1 MRKSIIQIAEIIQ
14 IHYGKVFVTSFLI
27 WMVLTA
33 GVFASKSIS
42 ISYLIA
48 APVVFFVIFE
58 LTLNFILY
66 AAYGSHYRS
75 SIFGYFLV
83 DHPVYGNTLRKD
95 SHAKKLIFFIFDKY
109 LFPYKAGRILD
120 LRKNIELRND
130 ININTLGFRGKE
142 FDPNNK
148 TTKLRIFCSGGSTTA
163 CSNVDD
169 NETWPYYL
177 EQCLRIKGYDAE
189 VINAGVF
196 RWVSYQ
202 ESLRFRDEI
211 SKYNADI
218 VLFNQGLNDEFE
230 FSCLF
235 PQKTWKPK
243 TILNERETRNFYSG
257 HHPILSN
264 PRFLT
269 IFLAAQS
276 FFRSF
281 YFARNMKFTNPNR
294 WRNFLRNDYILA
306 WFDNMTDIASIAAKR
321 GILLYN
327 VGYPLLVDMSDSDE
341 ERNTYIA
348 NSRLE
353 PLHADYQAASKNKIL
368 RTLQTVSKIIPALN
382 PDESVLDNYKNM
394 NRVGLFTDELHMTAK
409 GNRIFAESLC
419 EKLIADPAFQAREQG
434 HEYTEQKSNVNFNS
448 NLVQDAK
455 EILQSNSPFLE
466 RTIKEKIRMLENKS
480 GKKYTSKVPEDQYTT
495 F

>member
-1 MRKSIIQIAEIIQ
+1 MKKGIIQIAEKLQ
-14 IHYGKVFVTSFLI
+14 INYGKIFVGSFLV
-27 WMVLTA
+27 WAFLAAVL
-33 GVFASKSIS
+33 F
-42 ISYLIA
+42 LIKNINFTYA
-48 APVVFFVIFE
+48 IFVPIAFIIICE
-58 LTLNFILY
+58 LILRLILY
-66 AAYGSHYRS
+66 AAYGSRYRN

-83 DHPVYGNTLRKD
+83 DHSVYGNALRKN
-95 SHAKKLIFFIFDKY
+95 SHAKKLNFFIFDKY
-109 LFPYKAGRILD
+109 VFPYKAGRILD

-130 ININTLGFRGKE
+130 ININMLGFRGEE
-142 FDPNNK
+142 FDLNNK
-148 TTKLRIFCSGGSTTA
+148 TAKLRIFCSGGSTTA
-163 CSNVDD
+163 CNNVDD

-177 EQCLRIKGYDAE
+177 EQCLRRKGYDVE

-202 ESLRFRDEI
+202 EGLRFRDEI

-218 VLFNQGLNDEFE
+218 VLLNQGLNDEFE

-257 HHPILSN
+257 RHPILSS

-281 YFARNMKFTNPNR
+281 YLARNMKFTNPNR

-306 WFDNMTDIASIAAKR
+306 WFDNMTDMARIAEKN

-327 VGYPLLVDMSDSDE
+327 VGCPLLVDMSDTEE
-341 ERNTYIA
+341 ERKFYIA

-353 PLHADYQAASKNKIL
+353 PLHADYQALSEKKIL
-368 RTLQTVSKIIPALN
+368 RTIQTASKIIPVLN
-382 PDESVLDNYKNM
+382 PDEVFLNNHKNAE
-394 NRVGLFTDELHMTAK
+394 RVSLFTDEMHMTSK
-409 GNRIFAESLC
+409 GNKTFAEYLC
-419 EKLIADPAFQAREQG
+419 AKLILDQSFQSRYYG
-434 HEYTEQKSNVNFNS
+434 HDNRTSNINFEPSLAVETRKTLENNS
-448 NLVQDAK
+448 
-455 EILQSNSPFLE
+455 SFLE
-466 RTIKEKIRMLENKS
+466 RLIKEKIRMLEEKT
-480 GKKYTSKVPEDQYTT
+480 GKKYDSRVPEDQYTT